1 MAGAQIGGMRLSKLS
16 LALLLSVLSLGAIAC
31 GSETPAPAAAQ
42 EQPSRRYD
50 AQGEVRA
57 IAADHQSITIHH
69 QAVPDYMPEMT
80 MPFSVEDASLL
91 EGLAVGDQV
100 RFTFS
105 PEPGGRHVLR
115 AITKI

>member
-1 MAGAQIGGMRLSKLS
+1 MRIVTAV
-16 LALLLSVLSLGAIAC
+16 LASFLTFAAVAC

-42 EQPSRRYD
+42 DQPSRRYD
-50 AQGEVRA
+50 ATGEVRG
-57 IAADHQSITIHH
+57 IAADQSSITIHH

-91 EGLAVGDQV
+91 QGLAVGDHV

-115 AITKI
+115 SITKI

>member
-1 MAGAQIGGMRLSKLS
+1 MRIITVV
-16 LALLLSVLSLGAIAC
+16 LASILTLAAAC

-50 AQGEVRA
+50 ATGEVRG
-57 IAADHQSITIHH
+57 IAADQSSITIHH

-80 MPFSVEDASLL
+80 MPFTVEDANLL
-91 EGLAVGDQV
+91 QGLAVGDHV

-115 AITKI
+115 SISKI

>member
-1 MAGAQIGGMRLSKLS
+1 MRMSTIRLV
-16 LALLLSVLSLGAIAC
+16 LLLGVLGLGGIAC

-91 EGLAVGDQV
+91 QGISVGDQV

-105 PEPGGRHVLR
+105 PEAGGRHVLR
-115 AITKI
+115 SISKI